1 MGKLIQCSS
10 QLAKNPYYFRVT
22 DTNVYSIEEVC
33 YYIRNN
39 IYMMQEELFNRDFA
53 IWLKEELKMNDVSR
67 KMEKLLDGHNS
78 LKDIVVTLCCSCD
91 YYEEREIHELIR
103 IMDETQSL
111 PIRKRQ
117 KIKADNYL
125 RCNLYEKAL
134 EEYNNILKSDSMLVA
149 DIFEYG
155 AIYHNM
161 GAAYAGLGD
170 FKKAAD
176 YFSQAYEKG
185 KNKESLREY
194 IYSLL
199 LDGDNDRYELVCKQF
214 DIAEEERELIKKDF
228 EETNNL
234 NASSREVK
242 KISRLRDTLKAGY
255 LEEYYN
261 KVEGYIRRWKNEYRE
276 QISV

>member
-10 QLAKNPYYFRVT
+10 RLAKNPYYFRVT

-39 IYMMQEELFNRDFA
+39 IYIMQKELFNHDFA
-53 IWLKEELKMNDVSR
+53 IWLREELNMEDVAY
-67 KMEKLLDGHNS
+67 KMEKLINGHNS

-91 YYEEREIHELIR
+91 YYEEREIHELIK
-103 IMDETQSL
+103 IMDETQNL

-125 RCNLYEKAL
+125 RCNLYEKAI
-134 EEYNNILKSDSMLVA
+134 EEYNNILKSDNMLAA

-155 AIYHNM
+155 TIYHNI
-161 GAAYAGLGD
+161 GVAYAGLGI
-170 FKKAAD
+170 FNKAAD

-199 LDGDNDRYELVCKQF
+199 LGGDNDRYELVCKQF
-214 DIAEEERELIKKDF
+214 DITEKEKEIIKRDF
-228 EETNNL
+228 DETDKL
-234 NASSREVK
+234 DASSKEVGR
-242 KISRLRDTLKAGY
+242 ISRLRDTLKAGY
-255 LEEYYN
+255 IEEYYD
-261 KVEGYIRRWKNEYRE
+261 KIESYIKRWKDEYRE